1 MERFPV
7 ELLYVL
13 GFVAFVLF
21 NYITQKAVRRRQQ
34 EEAAAKEQAAAQ
46 EQAAAPAEPPSGED
60 EPLEDIWGR
69 TPAPA
74 PVLAP
79 RPAPPA
85 IRTEPPAIRAEPPAP
100 QRLHPARALLKDK
113 RDLRRAVV
121 LMMVLGPCRAQDPPE
136 R

>member
-13 GFVAFVLF
+13 AIAGFFLF
-21 NYITQKAVRRRQQ
+21 NMLAQRAARRRQR
-34 EEAAAKEQAAAQ
+34 EEQAAQ
-46 EQAAAPAEPPSGED
+46 PQPVAE

-69 TPAPA
+69 TPPPA
-74 PVLAP
+74 PVPAPVELAP
-79 RPAPPA
+79 PPPPPA
-85 IRTEPPAIRAEPPAP
+85 STAP
-100 QRLHPARALLKDK
+100 RRMHPVRALLNDP

-121 LMMVLGPCRAQDPPE
+121 LMMVLGPCRAQEPPG

>member
-13 GFVAFVLF
+13 GFIAIVLF
-21 NYITQKAVRRRQQ
+21 NYIAQRAARRRRKEADAQAQ
-34 EEAAAKEQAAAQ
+34 TAPPPVEE
-46 EQAAAPAEPPSGED
+46 

-69 TPAPA
+69 NPAPSPTPA

-79 RPAPPA
+79 RPAAVPTA
-85 IRTEPPAIRAEPPAP
+85 AEPPAQ
-100 QRLHPARALLKDK
+100 QRRSHPLRARLQDK
-113 RDLRRAVV
+113 LELRRAVV
-121 LMMVLGPCRAQDPPE
+121 LMMVLGPCRSQQPPE